1 MRGAADSS
9 GGFKAQPRGLAVS
22 KGVKTD
28 KRSLR
33 IDAYSAS
40 TSMPYWQGRFAEGP
54 MHANALSIVRRA
66 AAWLGASEQCMS
78 RRLQGCEVGVTA
90 GVNVLHPHEE

>member
-1 MRGAADSS
+1 
-9 GGFKAQPRGLAVS
+9 
-22 KGVKTD
+22 
-28 KRSLR
+28 
-33 IDAYSAS
+33 
-40 TSMPYWQGRFAEGP
+40 
-54 MHANALSIVRRA
+54 MHANALFIVRRA